1 MGNSVMLNGIEYA
14 GEQIAYKDS
23 TYELVSKVAYLIG
36 VEVQSPLPEQ
46 RQELFAVLALPQR
59 RILLCQLVELSPQ
72 LLVGVRF
79 PVEFGGLRKGELFLL
94 PRPVH
99 RNCPFRAP
107 ALSSADGIL
116 PFPETA

>member
-1 MGNSVMLNGIEYA
+1 MIRILIS
-14 GEQIAYKDS
+14 IAIMAVV
-23 TYELVSKVAYLIG
+23 TYLIRFLPQKQQHIQLLG
-36 VEVQSPLPEQ
+36 VEVQPPLPEQ
-46 RQELFAVLALPQR
+46 RQELFTVLALPQR
-59 RILLCQLVELSPQ
+59 RILLCQLVELLPQ